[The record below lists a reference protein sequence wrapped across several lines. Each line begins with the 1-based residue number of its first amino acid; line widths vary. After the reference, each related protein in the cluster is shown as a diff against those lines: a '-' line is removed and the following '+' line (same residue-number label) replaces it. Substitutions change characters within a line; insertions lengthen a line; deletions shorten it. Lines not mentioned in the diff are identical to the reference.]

1 MRVSSHYLK
10 NFQFINKMEFK
21 EILLQKQ
28 LLDRLKNIEEAI
40 KEINKKLDGINISS
54 PPDSKHII
62 IKKNQNKTQEI
73 SNFSENLPHFEK
85 RIVKKYLN
93 ARNAIGDENFLKL
106 ILFKGKTKDCYPIRN
121 LDGRKNFQYYY
132 NRSWIDDNGGEYI
145 KKQLIRILE
154 KYYLSANQF
163 TDNSDMLDMVDNQKY
178 INQLKTEKHMTKL
191 LNNLKKYIN
200 V

>member
-1 MRVSSHYLK
+1 M
-10 NFQFINKMEFK
+10 
-21 EILLQKQ
+21 
-28 LLDRLKNIEEAI
+28 
-40 KEINKKLDGINISS
+40 
-54 PPDSKHII
+54 
-62 IKKNQNKTQEI
+62 
-73 SNFSENLPHFEK
+73 
-85 RIVKKYLN
+85 KKYLN
-93 ARNAIGDENFLKL
+93 ARNVIGDENFLKL
-106 ILFKGKTKDCYPIRN
+106 ILFKGKTKDCYSIRN

-132 NRSWIDDNGGEYI
+132 NNKWIDDNGGEYI